1 MSHRRGIVLAAVL
14 VVAAASLWTTVAL
27 LARAGVEISGVDGGS
42 ESIQAESAMRSA
54 VLVYASELFE
64 QRDELRVGVAAQ
76 LDEQIVLWESGT
88 RSMVA
93 RLMHLEGD
101 QHMVAE
107 ASRLDINHA
116 TADQLDHVLGFS
128 ESILSTRGRHRF
140 DDAREV
146 LPLLDQSA
154 SEATGDGGLC
164 DRLTVHAHEP
174 NVQQNGNLRINL
186 AIPWS
191 EELGERIATRFDKRV
206 SDGLQAVLIDNPV
219 KSDADLIRLLLAFD
233 MRPSDWPDALDA
245 FSMEPVQY
253 RLGRID
259 INSASAEVL
268 ASVPGVTSA
277 QASAM
282 VERRSSLD
290 SEMLATPAWPFI
302 EGLLPVELAVD
313 FLDRT
318 TTGSWTWRVRIACGE
333 LPSDELDAAF
343 TSVHVAEVVLDV
355 AGEQPRIAMM
365 RDVTMRLQTVAWP
378 ERLDE
383 SEEEVVSETVEV
395 LGVDVPVDDVA
406 SDPSLPAEPDT
417 PTAIDEDGRLG
428 RWRP

>member
-1 MSHRRGIVLAAVL
+1 
-14 VVAAASLWTTVAL
+14 
-27 LARAGVEISGVDGGS
+27 
-42 ESIQAESAMRSA
+42 
-54 VLVYASELFE
+54 
-64 QRDELRVGVAAQ
+64 
-76 LDEQIVLWESGT
+76 
-88 RSMVA
+88 
-93 RLMHLEGD
+93 
-101 QHMVAE
+101 MVAE

-233 MRPSDWPDALDA
+233 MHPSDWPDALDA

-290 SEMLATPAWPFI
+290 SEMRATPAWPFI

-395 LGVDVPVDDVA
+395 LGADVPVDDVA